1 LSSGKNKKKKKKA
14 GGNNNN
20 KPLAGAPTAAAAT
33 ATADGGHGPRGD
45 KWLRQ
50 LSGSDEGDPRCQVH
64 NSRCHNMECR
74 EIKKLTEQFHK
85 QVKQQPRQEGALSR
99 QQKGK

>member
-1 LSSGKNKKKKKKA
+1 VVKIRRRRRRRRLAAITTTSRWLEHPPLLLRRQQLMGAMVRVVTSGCGSSPVVTRA
-14 GGNNNN
+14 IH
-20 KPLAGAPTAAAAT
+20 GA
-33 ATADGGHGPRGD
+33 
-45 KWLRQ
+45 
-50 LSGSDEGDPRCQVH
+50 
-64 NSRCHNMECR
+64 RCHNMECR